1 MSRITTRAG
10 LAIFVGAGTILG
22 ATVAM
27 AQSTPPLNIS
37 DFTTGGPSAVL
48 LQLAKLKSVAA
59 AGKGKIAVLL
69 PDTRSSAR
77 WATEDAPGFALA
89 FQTLGLS
96 PSDYIISNAQ
106 GLPATQQTQAEEAI
120 TQGASVLVLANLDSG
135 SAAAIEAN
143 AKAQGIVS
151 IDYDRLTLNGSASY
165 YVSFDGV
172 RVGQL
177 LGEGLASCIKAW
189 NVTKPQIF
197 ELGGSPTDN
206 NGTLFEEGY
215 DSVLDPLYANGS
227 ATKVGRI
234 RVPNWDNQ
242 VGETMFQ
249 QAFEAHPE
257 INAVLAAN
265 DGLAQSAISVIKDER
280 IPPGRIPVTG
290 QDATLQGVQNVVAN
304 YQCMT
309 VYKPIYE
316 QVAAAAA
323 VAIFARAQQTPPAG
337 LINGSVDAQNHK
349 VPAILLPAQSV
360 TKDNIET
367 TVVRDHFISP
377 ADLCTGSFATA
388 CAQLGI
394 K

>member
-1 MSRITTRAG
+1 
-10 LAIFVGAGTILG
+10 
-22 ATVAM
+22 M
-27 AQSTPPLNIS
+27 AQSPPPLNIS
-37 DFTTGGPSAVL
+37 DFTAGGPAAVL
-48 LQLAKLKSVAA
+48 LQLGKLKSVAA
-59 AGKGKIAVLL
+59 AGRGKIAVLL

-77 WATEDAPGFALA
+77 WATEDAPGFARA

-143 AKAQGIVS
+143 AKAQGVVS
-151 IDYDRLTLNGSASY
+151 IDYDRLTLNGSATY

-172 RVGQL
+172 KVGKL
-177 LGEGLASCIKAW
+177 LGEGLVSCIKAW
-189 NVTKPQIF
+189 NVAKPQIF

-215 DSVLDPLYANGS
+215 DSVLDPLYSSGA

-249 QAFEAHPE
+249 QAFEAHPD

-265 DGLAQSAISVIKDER
+265 DGLGQAAISVIKDER

-323 VAIFARAQQTPPAG
+323 VAVLARAQEAPPAG
-337 LINGSVDAQNHK
+337 LINGSVDAQSHK
-349 VPAILLPAQSV
+349 VPAILLPAVSV
-360 TKDNIET
+360 TRNNIET

-377 ADLCTGSFATA
+377 ADLCTGSFASD
-388 CAQLGI
+388 CAKLGI